1 MAIPHRRAA
10 AQGSVGASSFSS
22 SSSSSSSSSFSSAG
36 PAAGAVLV
44 NFHGVGWGPLGA
56 APLWSQPLDV
66 AIGPGITGVVGA
78 NGSGKSVFLQ
88 LAAGSRQ
95 PSCGVVLRRGVC
107 RGVDQEPGAGVGATV
122 ADLAGQG
129 PAWGALVRL
138 QAGRGAPEDLLLA
151 EGCWDLP
158 QRWAQAASAWGL
170 AGLPPEH
177 PAGRLSAGERM
188 RVALAGAFLSG
199 ADLLVLDEPTN
210 HLDRPARRCLAQA
223 LAAWKGAALV
233 ASHDRELL
241 AGVDSLVELSAA
253 GAQRYGGGWALYQ
266 RQRAAEAAAAQAA
279 LEHAR
284 TERERGLRALQRE
297 HDAQLRRAARGREAG
312 RTANQAALLLDRK
325 KNNAEAHAGR
335 ERERQQQER
344 QRLEDAVRGAA
355 SRTAPPPEAA
365 LVLPQSRVEAGKQVL
380 AFERVRAPRAPL
392 DQAPLDGV
400 WSGPVRVAVVGPNGC
415 GKSTLL
421 RLIATP
427 ETAAAGR
434 VRRSVRAAWLDP
446 HDPALLPAQLSVV
459 ERLQALGCRW
469 PEARLRT
476 HLAQLGLG
484 SARVGRPAGVLS
496 GGERMKAALACALW
510 AGEPA
515 QMLLLDEPTNHL
527 DGDATQALQDA
538 LAAFTGAVIV
548 VSHDL
553 AFLRAVQP
561 TVVWAWRAEGW
572 DLDASLDAV

>member
-1 MAIPHRRAA
+1 MAIAHRRAA

-22 SSSSSSSSSFSSAG
+22 SSSSFSSSDPSAG
-36 PAAGAVLV
+36 AALV
-44 NFHGVGWGPLGA
+44 RFHGVGWSPPGA
-56 APLWSQPLDV
+56 APLWAQPLDLAV
-66 AIGPGITGVVGA
+66 GPGITGVVGA

-95 PSCGVVLRRGVC
+95 ASAGVVVRRGVC
-107 RGVDQEPGAGVGATV
+107 WRVGQEPGAGAGITV
-122 ADLAGQG
+122 ADLAGHG
-129 PAWGALVRL
+129 AAWGALVRL
-138 QAGRGAPEDLLLA
+138 QAGRGSPEDLVLA

-158 QRWAQAASAWGL
+158 QRWEQVASAWGL
-170 AGLPPEH
+170 AGLPPGH
-177 PAGRLSAGERM
+177 AAGQLSAGERM

-210 HLDRPARRCLAQA
+210 HLDRPGRRCLAQA
-223 LAAWKGAALV
+223 LAGWKGAALL

-241 AGVDSLVELSAA
+241 AGVHCIVELSAA
-253 GAQRYGGGWALYQ
+253 GAQRYGGGWALYE
-266 RQRAAEAAAAQAA
+266 RQRAAESAAAQAA

-284 TERERGLRALQRE
+284 TERDRGLRALQRA

-312 RTANQAALLLDRK
+312 RTANQSAVLLDRQ
-325 KNNAEAHAGR
+325 KNSAEGHAGR

-344 QRLEDAVRGAA
+344 ERLEDAVRAAA

-365 LVLPQSRVEAGKQVL
+365 LVLPQSRVEAGKPVL

-421 RLIATP
+421 RLIAAP
-427 ETAAAGR
+427 ETAAAGV

-446 HDPALLPAQLSVV
+446 QDPALLPAQLSVV
-459 ERLQALGCRW
+459 ERLHALGCRL
-469 PEARLRT
+469 PQARLRT

-561 TVVWAWRAEGW
+561 TVVWAWRPAGW
-572 DLDASLDAV
+572 DLGASLDAA